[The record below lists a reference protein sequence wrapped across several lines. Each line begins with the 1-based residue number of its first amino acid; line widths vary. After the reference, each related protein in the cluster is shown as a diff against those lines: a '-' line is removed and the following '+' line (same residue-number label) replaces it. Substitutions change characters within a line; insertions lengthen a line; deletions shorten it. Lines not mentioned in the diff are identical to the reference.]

1 MKQLNSDIVSTICN
15 HVTKADTSRIYLQF
29 GEKLINKHDLQIS
42 IEGNEIR
49 KK

>member
-1 MKQLNSDIVSTICN
+1 MKQLNSDIVSTIWLQKLI
-15 HVTKADTSRIYLQF
+15 HQEKVYLQF
-29 GEKLINKHDLQIS
+29 GEKFINKHDLQSS